1 MPTLNDKLFSYFMVP
16 IDWTVDN
23 VQEALSFFT
32 GRRGRRSF
40 QQKDVGKTKNTQCA
54 AWSNGD
60 MRKRGYSRV
69 SGNAWNPSGRKLVAT
84 GYKRMKSS
92 PAITSGIQDINQYN
106 WNAADSLSKYFDY
119 NKLDKNK
126 IYTVNMYSTG
136 SPYSRVALAEGDRNA
151 KGTHT
156 GQLRYD
162 KKSGWTLLHNWH
174 GTIKSTPIQ
183 NVYGSD
189 NEIGIT
195 SIWEP
200 QK

>member
-1 MPTLNDKLFSYFMVP
+1 MPITKNNT
-16 IDWTVDN
+16 DWWVDN
-23 VQEALSFFT
+23 LYEALSFLT

-40 QQKDVGKTKNTQCA
+40 SQKNIGKTDETQCA

-60 MRKRGYSRV
+60 LRNRGYSKV
-69 SGNAWNPSGRKLVAT
+69 SGNAWNPNGRKLIAT

-92 PAITSGIQDINQYN
+92 PTVDSGIQQINQYN
-106 WNAADSLSKYFDY
+106 WNAADSLAKYYDY

-126 IYTVNMYSTG
+126 IYTVNLYSTG
-136 SPYSRVALAEGDRNA
+136 SPYSRKALGEGNANA

-162 KKSGWTLLHNWH
+162 KDNGWQLFHNWH
-174 GTIKSTPIQ
+174 GTIKSAPIKS
-183 NVYGSD
+183 VYGSN

-200 QK
+200 QR